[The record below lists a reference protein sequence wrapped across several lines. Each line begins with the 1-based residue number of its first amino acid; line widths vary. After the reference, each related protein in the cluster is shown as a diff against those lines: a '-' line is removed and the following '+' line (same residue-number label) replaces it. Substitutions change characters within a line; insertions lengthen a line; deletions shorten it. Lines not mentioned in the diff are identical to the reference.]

1 MFGSLKSKLL
11 SAFAVV
17 ALTTAIVGFIGLRSV
32 SEVNVLLSRSTSN
45 VAPSIDALQHARV
58 HFFRALWATSR
69 GVIAVLE
76 NNPVAMQTART
87 ERDKG
92 FAAVDEGV
100 AEFAAIPLS
109 PDEVEPWRITTERL
123 REYRAINDQI
133 WQALDA
139 HDAKR
144 ATVLIETNGPGRDAY
159 LDASLAMMKIERDR
173 LAALRQ
179 EGDAVSNSATKVV
192 WTTTI
197 LAVLTALGLGLLI
210 TLAITRPVAQLKQA
224 ALGIAQGDLN
234 QNVAH
239 QGKDEI
245 GALADSFRSLIKYI
259 AGVADVAAALGA
271 GNLSVEVAPKSEA
284 DLLSRNMAQ
293 ATRVLRGLVE
303 DVKLLIGAAQTGEL
317 ARRADASKYQGG
329 YADLLAGM
337 NSVLEG
343 VAQPLQ
349 ETNRVLERL
358 AASDLTARGSE
369 DFQGEYRR
377 MMSSLNKAAENLQT
391 SLLQVATTS
400 EQVSSA
406 SAEIAASSQSVAQG
420 ASEQASALEETSSA
434 LIEMSGATKRNAE
447 NAVQANTLAE
457 GARHAS
463 TEGSSAMSQMTEAM
477 SKIRVSAEGTAA
489 IIRDI
494 NEIAFQT
501 NLLALNAAVEAARAG
516 EAGRGFAVVAEE
528 VRNLAMRS
536 KEAAKKTEQ
545 LIGESMTLTKQGEE
559 ISTRVNSTLGEI
571 VGSVTKVSEI
581 ISHIARASQEQAQG
595 IEQSQKA
602 MSQMDQTTQQAA
614 ANSEETSSAAEEL
627 AAQSQELTNLVGKFE
642 LGASVRTAA
651 RKPARTPTLRRV
663 VPPALPKGNGH
674 ASNGHGHGNG
684 HASNGHGHG
693 NGHASNGHAFNA
705 KALIPIE
712 SDPDFRDF

>member
-1 MFGSLKSKLL
+1 MFDSLKSKLL

-17 ALTTAIVGFIGLRSV
+17 ALAAGIVGFFGLRAV
-32 SEVNVLLSRSTSN
+32 SEVDALLNRSTTD
-45 VAPSIDALQHARV
+45 VAPSIDALQHSRV

-69 GVIAVLE
+69 GVIDVLN
-76 NNPVAMQTART
+76 NNPDGLRVARA

-92 FAAVDEGV
+92 FAGVDEGV
-100 AEFAAIPLS
+100 AEFAAIPIS
-109 PDEVEPWRITTERL
+109 PEEVEPWRITTERL

-144 ATVLIETNGPGRDAY
+144 AATLIETNGPGRDAY
-159 LDASLAMMKIERDR
+159 LDASLSMMKVERAR
-173 LAALRQ
+173 LAALRKDG
-179 EGDAVSNSATKVV
+179 EAVANSATRAV

-197 LAVLTALGLGLLI
+197 LAVLTAFGLGLLI
-210 TLAITRPVAQLKQA
+210 TLAITRPVAKLKEA
-224 ALGIAQGDLN
+224 ALRIAQGDLN
-234 QNVAH
+234 QKVEH
-239 QGKDEI
+239 QSKDEI
-245 GALADSFRSLIKYI
+245 GTLADSFRSLVKYI

-271 GNLSVEVAPKSEA
+271 GNLSVEVTPKSDA
-284 DLLSRNMAQ
+284 DLLNKNMAQ
-293 ATRVLRGLVE
+293 ATRVLRGLLE
-303 DVKLLIGAAQTGEL
+303 DVRLLIGAAQTGEL
-317 ARRADASKYQGG
+317 SKRADASKYQGG
-329 YADLLAGM
+329 YSDLLSGM
-337 NSVLEG
+337 NSVLEA

-358 AASDLTARGSE
+358 AASDLTARGNE
-369 DFQGEYRR
+369 DYQGEYRR
-377 MMSSLNKAAENLQT
+377 MMSSLNKAVENLQT
-391 SLLQVATTS
+391 SLLLVATTS
-400 EQVSSA
+400 EQVSTA
-406 SAEIAASSQSVAQG
+406 SAEIASSSQSVAQG

-434 LIEMSGATKRNAE
+434 LIEMSGATRRNAE
-447 NAVQANTLAE
+447 NAVQANTLAD
-457 GARHAS
+457 GARQAS
-463 TEGSSAMSQMTEAM
+463 TEGSAAMLQMTEAM

-571 VGSVTKVSEI
+571 VSSVTKVSEI
-581 ISHIARASQEQAQG
+581 VSHIARASQEQAQG

-627 AAQSQELTNLVGKFE
+627 AAQSQELTSLVGKFE
-642 LGASVRTAA
+642 LGAAVRSTA
-651 RKPARTPTLRRV
+651 RKPMRAPTSRRV
-663 VPPALPKGNGH
+663 VPPALPKTHGHVSNGNGK
-674 ASNGHGHGNG
+674 GNG
-684 HASNGHGHG
+684 
-693 NGHASNGHAFNA
+693 NGHAFNA
-705 KALIPIE
+705 RALIPIE
-712 SDPDFRDF
+712 SDPDFREF

>member
-11 SAFAVV
+11 SAFAIV
-17 ALTTAIVGFIGLRSV
+17 ALATAIVGYFGLQSLNG
-32 SEVNVLLSRSTSN
+32 VNVLLTRSVTDI
-45 VAPSIDALQHARV
+45 APTIDSIQDIRV
-58 HFFRALWATSR
+58 HFYRALWATSK
-69 GVIAVLE
+69 GLVAALNNNLE
-76 NNPVAMQTART
+76 AQHRSRE
-87 ERDKG
+87 ERDKA
-92 FAAVDEGV
+92 FAAVD
-100 AEFAAIPLS
+100 AAAAKFESFPS
-109 PDEVEPWRITTERL
+109 VPVEVEPWRNTTERL

-133 WQALDA
+133 WSAAEA

-144 ATVLIETNGPGRDAY
+144 AAALVEANAPARDA
-159 LDASLAMMKIERDR
+159 LLAAADAMSKVELER
-173 LAALRQ
+173 LAALKRD
-179 EGDAVSNSATKVV
+179 GDTVSNDATKVV
-192 WTTTI
+192 WTVTI

-210 TLAITRPVAQLKQA
+210 TLAITRPITKLKDA
-224 ALGIAQGDLN
+224 ALRIALGDLN
-234 QNVAH
+234 QKIEH
-239 QGKDEI
+239 QAKDEI
-245 GALADSFRSLIKYI
+245 GALAESFRSLVKYI
-259 AGVADVAAALGA
+259 AGVADAATALGA
-271 GNLSVEVAPKSEA
+271 GNLSVDVTPKSDA
-284 DLLSRNMAQ
+284 DQLSKNMAQ
-293 ATRVLRGLVE
+293 ATRVLRGLVD
-303 DVKLLIGAAQTGEL
+303 DVKLLINAAQAGEL
-317 ARRADASKYQGG
+317 SKRADASNYQGG
-329 YADLLAGM
+329 YAELLTGM
-337 NSVLEG
+337 NSVLEA

-358 AASDLTARGSE
+358 AESDLTARG
-369 DFQGEYRR
+369 DQNFQGDYRR
-377 MMSSLNKAAENLQT
+377 MMSSLNKAAENLQS

-400 EQVSSA
+400 EQVSTA
-406 SAEIAASSQSVAQG
+406 SSEIAASSQSVAQG

-457 GARHAS
+457 GARQAS
-463 TEGSSAMSQMTEAM
+463 TEGSSAMLQMTEAM

-581 ISHIARASQEQAQG
+581 VSHIARASQEQAQG

-614 ANSEETSSAAEEL
+614 ANSEQTSSAAEEL
-627 AAQSQELTNLVGKFE
+627 AAQSQELTSLVGKFE
-642 LGASVRTAA
+642 LGSSLRGTA
-651 RKPARTPTLRRV
+651 RKPVRAQTLRRV
-663 VPPALPKGNGH
+663 VPPALPKTNGH
-674 ASNGHGHGNG
+674 ASNGNG
-684 HASNGHGHG
+684 HA
-693 NGHASNGHAFNA
+693 HAFNA